1 MASRKNSLS
10 IDFSNFAE
18 YAERLDELNAD
29 LKEIFQD
36 AMEQAAETVEWDIMD
51 ALADA
56 NLPALGKYSQGETEA
71 SVIRDAKVQWQG
83 MLGEIPI
90 GFDKTMPGAGGWLIT
105 GTPKMRPDY
114 KLEDI
119 FSRRSYEKKIMKQIE
134 EHLQEEIDERLGG

>member
-1 MASRKNSLS
+1 M
-10 IDFSNFAE
+10 
-18 YAERLDELNAD
+18 
-29 LKEIFQD
+29 
-36 AMEQAAETVEWDIMD
+36 
-51 ALADA
+51 
-56 NLPALGKYSQGETEA
+56 
-71 SVIRDAKVQWQG
+71 IRDAKVQWQG

-134 EHLQEEIDERLGG
+134 EHLQEEIDERIGG

>member
-56 NLPALGKYSQGETEA
+56 NLPALGKYSQG
-71 SVIRDAKVQWQG
+71 

-119 FSRRSYEKKIMKQIE
+119 FSRRSYERKIKKQIDG
-134 EHLQEEIDERLGG
+134 HLQEEIDERLGG